1 MTSNPSVSIS
11 KKALI
16 HNFMQIKK
24 LSGDCKIMCAV
35 KGNAYGHGIKTVVEF
50 LEKYTD
56 MYVVARISEAK
67 TLRDIGITKSITIL
81 GGYSNYKELQLSLIH
96 I

>member
-35 KGNAYGHGIKTVVEF
+35 KGNAYGHGIKTVAEF
-50 LEKYTD
+50 LQY
-56 MYVVARISEAK
+56 
-67 TLRDIGITKSITIL
+67 
-81 GGYSNYKELQLSLIH
+81 
-96 I
+96 

>member
-24 LSGDCKIMCAV
+24 LSGDYKIMCAV
-35 KGNAYGHGIKTVVEF
+35 KGNAYGHGINTVASSF
-50 LEKYTD
+50 WKN
-56 MYVVARISEAK
+56 
-67 TLRDIGITKSITIL
+67 IL
-81 GGYSNYKELQLSLIH
+81 ICMLLLGLVRQKH
-96 I
+96 

>member
-24 LSGDCKIMCAV
+24 LSGDYKIMCAE
-35 KGNAYGHGIKTVVEF
+35 KGNAYGQGIKTDV
-50 LEKYTD
+50 
-56 MYVVARISEAK
+56 
-67 TLRDIGITKSITIL
+67 
-81 GGYSNYKELQLSLIH
+81 
-96 I
+96 